1 MIKVYPYC
9 ILTVL
14 LLLAFANIS
23 FAQDEPA
30 APQTA
35 GRGRQAPAIGHF
47 YGRIVDSKTHK
58 GIDGT
63 SVQLVLSKYNPATK
77 TRKDSIVRGLITGK
91 KGDFSFTNL
100 PIIGSYQ
107 LNVSAIGYKIF
118 NQKVS
123 FNLSLGKSAD
133 PEQRVNAVE
142 KDLGNIKLDVDPET
156 LNQVIVTGSKPLMQL
171 GIDRKIYNV
180 EKDISAQGGT
190 AVDVMK
196 NIPSLAVDIDG
207 NVTYRNAPPT
217 IFVDGRPTTLT
228 LDQIPSDAI
237 ESVEIIS
244 NPGAKYDASGGTS
257 GILNVVLKKNRKA
270 GYNGNVQ
277 AGVDKRGGYNLGGN
291 VNIKQGKLNFFAG
304 GNFRERKTVSPGTT
318 DRVTFLG
325 DPGYHLFQSDNNVN
339 NGYFVFGRFGADWL
353 MDNRNTL
360 SASGTLVHGSFK
372 PVTNSDMD
380 LDSLYQSGYTNS
392 SFTQRYS
399 TTNNSFNNT
408 RGSLSFKHTFP
419 KAGED
424 WSADVNYSKGTNG
437 NFNRTTSNMYLSKDG
452 PLNSVYRQQQDGSGT
467 NEYITAQTD
476 YTNPLT
482 DHSKLEAGARLAIR
496 NVYSLNNGSIIND
509 EGKQIYQPLIS
520 SNYDYHDRV
529 IAGYLTYSNKIG
541 RLGYQLGLRA
551 ESSNYHGS
559 STYAIKDELHPGSV
573 KDTVGNFSNNYP
585 VSLFPSFY
593 LSYKINDN
601 DEVQLNYTRR
611 VDRPNFFQLFP
622 YTDYSDSL
630 NLNKGNPNLK
640 PQFTHS
646 LEINYQK
653 TYDGNNSF
661 LASVYYKYTTD
672 LITRYQGKEIN
683 PITDSLVLINTFINA
698 SSSYVGG
705 LELIGRNAVT
715 PWWDLTSN
723 INVFTSKIFTDDSI
737 QTAPANYSWFAKI
750 NSTFKLPKNFT
761 LQVSGNYTS
770 KTVLPPGGSAGQGGG
785 RGWGPTVS
793 GNAQGYSKP
802 SGTVDASLKFEFLKN
817 KAASITLSID
827 DIFKTREY
835 DVFINSTYSRQEMYR
850 IRDPQFVRLQFHYR
864 FGKFDTALFKRKNNR
879 NNDQDNMPQNGAE
892 GSMN

>member
-424 WSADVNYSKGTNG
+424 WSADVNYSKGTNS

-452 PLNSVYRQQQDGSGT
+452 PLNSVYRQQQDGS
-467 NEYITAQTD
+467 
-476 YTNPLT
+476 
-482 DHSKLEAGARLAIR
+482 
-496 NVYSLNNGSIIND
+496 
-509 EGKQIYQPLIS
+509 
-520 SNYDYHDRV
+520 
-529 IAGYLTYSNKIG
+529 
-541 RLGYQLGLRA
+541 
-551 ESSNYHGS
+551 
-559 STYAIKDELHPGSV
+559 
-573 KDTVGNFSNNYP
+573 
-585 VSLFPSFY
+585 
-593 LSYKINDN
+593 
-601 DEVQLNYTRR
+601 
-611 VDRPNFFQLFP
+611 
-622 YTDYSDSL
+622 
-630 NLNKGNPNLK
+630 
-640 PQFTHS
+640 
-646 LEINYQK
+646 
-653 TYDGNNSF
+653 
-661 LASVYYKYTTD
+661 
-672 LITRYQGKEIN
+672 
-683 PITDSLVLINTFINA
+683 
-698 SSSYVGG
+698 
-705 LELIGRNAVT
+705 
-715 PWWDLTSN
+715 
-723 INVFTSKIFTDDSI
+723 
-737 QTAPANYSWFAKI
+737 
-750 NSTFKLPKNFT
+750 
-761 LQVSGNYTS
+761 
-770 KTVLPPGGSAGQGGG
+770 
-785 RGWGPTVS
+785 
-793 GNAQGYSKP
+793 
-802 SGTVDASLKFEFLKN
+802 
-817 KAASITLSID
+817 
-827 DIFKTREY
+827 
-835 DVFINSTYSRQEMYR
+835 
-850 IRDPQFVRLQFHYR
+850 
-864 FGKFDTALFKRKNNR
+864 
-879 NNDQDNMPQNGAE
+879 
-892 GSMN
+892 